1 MASVVCQLIEEVTA
15 HAQSGQSRGCARD
28 MRRRDLLSEYPTYTH
43 THTHTHIY
51 IYIYIN
57 NIFVSYIL
65 LNVSIHMY
73 HLLGVL
79 YFYFAS

>member
-1 MASVVCQLIEEVTA
+1 MRKVDSLEDAREI
-15 HAQSGQSRGCARD
+15 CAD
-28 MRRRDLLSEYPTYTH
+28 GTYFPNILRTHIH
-43 THTHTHIY
+43 THTHTY